1 MSALL
6 CKMTVTSIAYKL
18 LALLCHG
25 KLWGMETY
33 TCQRGP
39 TLIHISFP
47 QALMNFPKSKSME

>member
-6 CKMTVTSIAYKL
+6 CKMTVTSIAWKL
-18 LALLCHG
+18 LTLLCHD
-25 KLWGMETY
+25 KSWDMETY

-47 QALMNFPKSKSME
+47 QGLMNIPKSKSME